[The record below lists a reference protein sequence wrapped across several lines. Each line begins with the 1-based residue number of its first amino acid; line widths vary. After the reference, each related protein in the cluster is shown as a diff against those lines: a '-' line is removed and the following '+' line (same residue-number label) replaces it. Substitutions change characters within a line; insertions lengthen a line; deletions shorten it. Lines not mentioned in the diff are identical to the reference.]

1 VRLAAR
7 ECAGDATA
15 ELVFEAVVDAT
26 RERALRDNVL
36 WLSRAC
42 LRRSRILEESRFV
55 QRAGQGFHGDFAV
68 CAYKKL
74 QVFVG
79 SSYQGLDCGETR

>member
-1 VRLAAR
+1 MRLAAR
-7 ECAGDATA
+7 EVAGDATA

-42 LRRSRILEESRFV
+42 LRRSRIVGESRFV
-55 QRAGQGFHGDFAV
+55 QRADQGFYGDLAV

-74 QVFVG
+74 QAFVG
-79 SSYQGLDCGETR
+79 SSYQRSDCGETR